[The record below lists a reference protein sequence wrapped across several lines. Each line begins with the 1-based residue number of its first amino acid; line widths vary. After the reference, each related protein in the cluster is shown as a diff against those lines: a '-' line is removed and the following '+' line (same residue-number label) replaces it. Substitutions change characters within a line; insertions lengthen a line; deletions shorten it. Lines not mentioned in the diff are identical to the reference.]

1 MTPELATTRLDTP
14 IGELRLAASPEG
26 LVAVLFPI
34 DPNELPAAQGSARA
48 RAHLSAACT
57 ALEEY
62 FAGRRETFEDLA
74 LAPNGT
80 EFQRQ
85 VWRALSGIPFGETTS
100 YASMATRIGRPKAV
114 RAVGLANGQNPLPII
129 VPCHRV
135 IGSNGALTGFGGGLP
150 TKKWLL
156 EFEGALPTEASGQGT
171 RARSPSSAKARIHAG
186 AAPGNPRPSAA
197 R

>member
-1 MTPELATTRLDTP
+1 MKIRMTDDLATKRLNTP
-14 IGELRLAASPEG
+14 IGELRLAANEEG

-34 DPNELPAAQGSARA
+34 DEQDLPVAQGTARA
-48 RAHLSAACT
+48 REHLADACK

-62 FAGRRETFEDLA
+62 FAGRRTTFEDVK
-74 LAPNGT
+74 LAPAGT
-80 EFQRQ
+80 EFQQQ
-85 VWRALSGIPFGETTS
+85 VWQALGRIPFGRTVT
-100 YASMATRIGRPKAV
+100 YGHIASRIGRPKAV

-156 EFEGALPTEASGQGT
+156 EFEGALNAEA
-171 RARSPSSAKARIHAG
+171 
-186 AAPGNPRPSAA
+186 
-197 R
+197 

>member
-1 MTPELATTRLDTP
+1 MKIHMTDELATKRLKTP
-14 IGELRLAASPEG
+14 IGELRLAASEEG

-34 DPNELPAAQGSARA
+34 DAQELPTAQGTARA
-48 RAHLSAACT
+48 RAQLAEACT

-62 FAGRRETFEDLA
+62 FAGRRTTFEGVK
-74 LAPNGT
+74 LAPSGT
-80 EFQRQ
+80 EFQQQ
-85 VWRALSGIPFGETTS
+85 VWQALSRIPFGRTVT
-100 YASMATRIGRPKAV
+100 YGHIASRIGRPTAV

-156 EFEGALPTEASGQGT
+156 EFEGALTPELLPTPTAG
-171 RARSPSSAKARIHAG
+171 RASPSRRS
-186 AAPGNPRPSAA
+186 
-197 R
+197 